1 MPTRHGTKGRL
12 ADLTAARTLER
23 CTDDSPPCCS
33 PCSWPS
39 PSWHRPWRRNP
50 SPAPRSRSRQAP
62 PPSPRRPPSPP
73 RRPSRRAPRAPRPRR
88 ATHRT
93 SRPPSHR
100 PSRPR
105 RRQAR
110 HPLPRPRPMAGPT
123 PPVGSSSCSATASTP
138 PPPSSARKGHG
149 LKVDQSFG
157 RAVHGFAAKLDKKQ
171 EHDLKADPNVLA
183 VVPDGVIQLAQT
195 IPTGV
200 SRVGGQVSDVA
211 DIDGSD
217 QRVDA
222 DVAIVDTGIAQ
233 VPDLNVAGGYNC
245 SSADRTAWRDR
256 NGHGT
261 HVAGTVAAL
270 DNSFGVV
277 GVAPGCP
284 CVGGQD
290 PQRQRLRPHL
300 VVRLRARLDPR
311 PARPERRE
319 PAAVRGRQHERD
331 QGRCRRRQLRAD
343 QSRRAPPGDLPRGRG
358 RDHRRRGRRQRQ
370 PQRDPQHP
378 RELQRG
384 HHGLRAG
391 GHRRPARRAGRQ
403 PLLLVGRLRQGRHVR
418 RFQQLRLRCRPDRP
432 GQVHPLDHPGPRVRL
447 HVGHVHGRPHGHRRR
462 RALQGEPAEC
472 DGRPTSANP
481 CATWAT

>member
-73 RRPSRRAPRAPRPRR
+73 HRPSRRRAPSPSPSDAPDEPPAVEPTVPTTTTTAPAPAAAPPADGRPDATGRFIVMFRNGVDTTAAVKR
-88 ATHRT
+88 A
-93 SRPPSHR
+93 
-100 PSRPR
+100 
-105 RRQAR
+105 
-110 HPLPRPRPMAGPT
+110 
-123 PPVGSSSCSATASTP
+123 
-138 PPPSSARKGHG
+138 KGHG

-245 SSADRTAWRDR
+245 SSADRTAWRDK
-256 NGHGT
+256 NDHGT
-261 HVAGTVAAL
+261 HVAGHGRRPRQQL
-270 DNSFGVV
+270 RRRRCR
-277 GVAPGCP
+277 PGCP
-284 CVGGQD
+284 RVGGQD

-319 PAAVRGRQHERD
+319 PAAVRGRQHERH
-331 QGRCRRRQLRAD
+331 QGR
-343 QSRRAPPGDLPRGRG
+343 LPTTAI
-358 RDHRRRGRRQRQ
+358 
-370 PQRDPQHP
+370 
-378 RELQRG
+378 
-384 HHGLRAG
+384 AG
-391 GHRRPARRAGRQ
+391 
-403 PLLLVGRLRQGRHVR
+403 
-418 RFQQLRLRCRPDRP
+418 
-432 GQVHPLDHPGPRVRL
+432 
-447 HVGHVHGRPHGHRRR
+447 
-462 RALQGEPAEC
+462 
-472 DGRPTSANP
+472 
-481 CATWAT
+481 

>member
-1 MPTRHGTKGRL
+1 MHRRL
-12 ADLTAARTLER
+12 AALLFAVLVALPVVAPAMATEPLAGPSIEVPPSPAAEPTPTPEP
-23 CTDDSPPCCS
+23 TPSAEPTS
-33 PCSWPS
+33 APS
-39 PSWHRPWRRNP
+39 PSP
-50 SPAPRSRSRQAP
+50 SASDAPDEPPAVAPTVPTTTTTGPAPAAAP
-62 PPSPRRPPSPP
+62 PADGRPDATG
-73 RRPSRRAPRAPRPRR
+73 RFIVMFRNGVDTTAAVKRA
-88 ATHRT
+88 
-93 SRPPSHR
+93 
-100 PSRPR
+100 
-105 RRQAR
+105 
-110 HPLPRPRPMAGPT
+110 
-123 PPVGSSSCSATASTP
+123 
-138 PPPSSARKGHG
+138 KGHG

-200 SRVGGQVSDVA
+200 ARVGGQVSDVA

-256 NGHGT
+256 NDHGT
-261 HVAGTVAAL
+261 HVAGTVARPRQQL
-270 DNSFGVV
+270 RCRRCR
-277 GVAPGCP
+277 PGCP
-284 CVGGQD
+284 RVGGQD

-319 PAAVRGRQHERD
+319 PAAVRG
-331 QGRCRRRQLRAD
+331 GNMSVTKAGCRRRQLRAD

-358 RDHRRRGRRQRQ
+358 RDHRRRRRRQRQ

-391 GHRRPARRAGRQ
+391 GHRRPARRTGRQ

-432 GQVHPLDHPGPRVRL
+432 GQMHPLDHPGPRIRL
-447 HVGHVHGRPHGHRRR
+447 HVGHVHGRSHGHRRR

-472 DGRPTSANP
+472 EAGRRPRIPALPGQPELEDLDRSGLDP
-481 CATWAT
+481 